1 MESVKQLS
9 IIVPVYNAEK
19 WLRRCVDSL
28 LNQDLLREEYEIILV
43 DDGSKDASSQICD
56 EYAAAYSGLVR
67 VIHQPNGGVSMARNA
82 ALDAAVGEYVMF
94 VDADDYIEPNCLHKI
109 VGQAYKSNAEVLFY
123 KHKVVTEQSERIDNS
138 VPTGITVKDFCT
150 GEYYMLNN
158 GDTGSIWRSLYSRDV
173 IESIKLRFYPN
184 ITHQDVLFNF
194 QILPFVERIAFCDV
208 VVYDYIYEGE
218 SLTRTK
224 SEEKIKYNIYNDFV
238 VAAEIKNYIGKLSS
252 ANLRDFCA
260 IHANSLLVGLVY
272 LLFFNKQSW
281 GRDFCRRCLELCEER
296 GVYPIKGRAR
306 SFKTTML
313 IPFINCRWLLN
324 WMLR

>member
-1 MESVKQLS
+1 MKILLS

-19 WLRRCVDSL
+19 WLHRCVDSL
-28 LNQDLLREEYEIILV
+28 LDQELPSEDYEIILV
-43 DDGSKDASSQICD
+43 DDGSKDASPQICD

-82 ALDAAVGEYVMF
+82 GLDAAVGEYVMF
-94 VDADDYIEPNCLHKI
+94 VDADDYIEPNCLHEI
-109 VGQAYKSNAEVLFY
+109 VGQVYKSNAEVLFY

-173 IESIKLRFYPN
+173 IESLKLRFYPN

-208 VVYDYIYEGE
+208 LVYDYIYEGE

-252 ANLRDFCA
+252 AKLRDFCEK
-260 IHANSLLVGLVY
+260 HANSLFVGLFY
-272 LLFFNKQSW
+272 LLFMNKQSW
-281 GRDFCRRCLELCEER
+281 GINFCNQCLELCIER
-296 GVYPIKGRAR
+296 GVYPIKGCTK
-306 SFKTTML
+306 SWKTTML
-313 IPFINCRWLLN
+313 IPLINCRWLIK

>member
-1 MESVKQLS
+1 MMKQLS
-9 IIVPVYNAEK
+9 IIVPVYNAER
-19 WLRRCVDSL
+19 WLHRCVASL
-28 LNQDLLREEYEIILV
+28 LDQELPREDYEIILV
-43 DDGSKDASSQICD
+43 DDGSKDASPQICD

-82 ALDAAVGEYVMF
+82 GLDAAVGEYVMF
-94 VDADDYIEPNCLHKI
+94 VDADDYIEPNCLHRI
-109 VGQAYKSNAEVLFY
+109 VTHAHSNNAEVLFY
-123 KHKVVTEQSERIDNS
+123 KHKVITEQSERINNS
-138 VPTGITVKDFCT
+138 VPTDITVKDFCT

-194 QILPFVERIAFCDV
+194 QILPFVGRIAFCDV
-208 VVYDYIYEGE
+208 LVYDYIYEGE

-252 ANLRDFCA
+252 AKLRDFYEK
-260 IHANSLLVGLVY
+260 HANSLLVGLFY
-272 LLFFNKQSW
+272 LLFMNKQSW
-281 GRDFCRRCLELCEER
+281 GINFCNQCLELCIER
-296 GVYPIKGRAR
+296 GVYPIKGRTK
-306 SFKTTML
+306 SWKTTML
-313 IPFINCRWLLN
+313 IPFINCRWLLK

>member
-1 MESVKQLS
+1 MKTLLS

-28 LNQDLLREEYEIILV
+28 LDQELPREDYEIILV
-43 DDGSKDASSQICD
+43 DDGSKDASPQICD

-82 ALDAAVGEYVMF
+82 GLDAAVGEYVMF
-94 VDADDYIEPNCLHKI
+94 VDADDYIEPNCLHRI
-109 VGQAYKSNAEVLFY
+109 VTHAHSNNAEVLFY
-123 KHKVVTEQSERIDNS
+123 KHKVITEQSERINNS
-138 VPTGITVKDFCT
+138 VPTDITVKDFCT

-194 QILPFVERIAFCDV
+194 QILPFVGRIAFCDV
-208 VVYDYIYEGE
+208 LVYDYIYEGE

-252 ANLRDFCA
+252 AKLRDFYEK
-260 IHANSLLVGLVY
+260 HANSLLVGLFY
-272 LLFFNKQSW
+272 LLFMNKQSW
-281 GRDFCRRCLELCEER
+281 GINFCNQCLELCIER
-296 GVYPIKGRAR
+296 GVYPIKGRTK
-306 SFKTTML
+306 SLKTTML
-313 IPFINCRWLLN
+313 IPFINCRWLMN